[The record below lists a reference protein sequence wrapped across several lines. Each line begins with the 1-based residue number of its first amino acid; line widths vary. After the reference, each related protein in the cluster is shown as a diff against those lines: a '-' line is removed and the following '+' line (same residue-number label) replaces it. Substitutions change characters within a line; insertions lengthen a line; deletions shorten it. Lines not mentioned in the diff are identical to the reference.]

1 MLGIYADGDQRGKI
15 ERLAEAPSMF
25 RSDASHSGQTSGR
38 DVNSS
43 AKLLWQFKAGGA
55 VYSSP
60 LPSGK
65 SLYIG
70 SDDGKLYALDRQS
83 GEVRWTFAADGPIR
97 STAAADGENVYLA
110 DRTGGL
116 YALDADDG
124 SLQWKLAGGSDGKPL
139 DPWDYYDSSPV
150 LAGRT
155 LFYGSGD
162 HKLYA
167 VDTKTGQVKWSYD
180 TGYPVRSTPA
190 YRAGTV
196 YVGDWFGYLHA
207 VDAATGKRKWAVR
220 HESDITEPA
229 EDGGY
234 TYYHG
239 TIQASPTVSDDV
251 VYYGSRDSYLFA
263 RDAATGAEQWKFA
276 AANSWISS
284 STALRDGVLYVGGS
298 DSKRLYAIDAASGK
312 ELWSAASDSN
322 ILASPIVSRDTVY
335 YASGDAYAPDTP
347 GTIYAADRKTG
358 EFRWSRKTEG
368 PVHAS
373 PAVADGTLY
382 YADALGNVAAL
393 R

>member
-1 MLGIYADGDQRGKI
+1 
-15 ERLAEAPSMF
+15 
-25 RSDASHSGQTSGR
+25 
-38 DVNSS
+38 
-43 AKLLWQFKAGGA
+43 
-55 VYSSP
+55 
-60 LPSGK
+60 
-65 SLYIG
+65 
-70 SDDGKLYALDRQS
+70 LYAL
-83 GEVRWTFAADGPIR
+83 
-97 STAAADGENVYLA
+97 N
-110 DRTGGL
+110 
-116 YALDADDG
+116 ADDG
-124 SLQWKLAGGSDGKPL
+124 SLRWKVDGGSDGKPL

-150 LAGRT
+150 IAGRM
-155 LFYGSGD
+155 LYYGSGD

-167 VDTKTGQVKWSYD
+167 VDAKSGKVQWSYN

-190 YRAGTV
+190 YRTGVV

-220 HESDITEPA
+220 HESDMTEPA
-229 EDGGY
+229 VDGGY

-239 TIQASPTVSDDV
+239 TIQASPTVTDDA

-276 AANSWISS
+276 AAYSWISS
-284 STALRDGVLYVGGS
+284 STALKDGVLYVGGS
-298 DSKRLYAIDAASGK
+298 DSRKLYAIDAVSGK

-322 ILASPIVSRDTVY
+322 ILASPSVSEDIVY

-347 GTIYAADRKTG
+347 GMVYAVDRKTG
-358 EFRWSRKTEG
+358 ELRWSRKTEG

-373 PAVADGTLY
+373 PAAADGMLY